1 MFMTSPENG
10 REGAIQ
16 SRLTTM
22 YKNLRSGFTR
32 REPPVSRL
40 KEMKEKLKALFV
52 EYGAIAVVIHL
63 TLFGLVFLAFYMG
76 ISLGREADDGSQG
89 AGTLVAAYIAAQL
102 TKPIRILIVLTLTPV
117 VAQFLPDSLRDRL
130 RGKKKSSE
138 NPAL

>member
-1 MFMTSPENG
+1 M
-10 REGAIQ
+10 
-16 SRLTTM
+16 
-22 YKNLRSGFTR
+22 
-32 REPPVSRL
+32 SRL